1 MILPVFI
8 PHWGCP
14 QQCIFCNQGTITGE
28 HESSLQGA
36 RKQLEELTT
45 WVRPSVDNE
54 LAYYGGSFTALPMHH
69 QEQLLELAEEY
80 RRKGYFGAMRLSTR
94 PDAIT
99 EPILALLKAHEV
111 KTIELG
117 AQSLDD
123 QVLQRARRGHT
134 AKDVWDASRTIRA
147 AGFQL
152 GLQLMTGLPGQTEE
166 SLRDTLQQV
175 LAIHP
180 DIVRIYPVLVIDHT
194 PLAEQY
200 RAGNYAPLTVEEA
213 AAQSWLLLEALEQA
227 GIRVI
232 RIGLQPDKDLCA
244 PGHILAGPF
253 HPAFGEIVR
262 SYGIREWV
270 SKKIAQLPP
279 KNYNMVIT
287 CPQALDSRVRGQHRC
302 NILYWER
309 TGQISVQI
317 LRGEK
322 FEVNFY
328 DSKTV

>member
-14 QQCIFCNQGTITGE
+14 QQCIFCNQRTITGE
-28 HESSLQGA
+28 PESSLKGA
-36 RKQLEELTT
+36 QQQLADLAA
-45 WVRPSVDNE
+45 WVRPSAGNE
-54 LAYYGGSFTALPMHH
+54 LAYYGGSFTALPLAL
-69 QEQLLELAEEY
+69 QEQLLELAEHY
-80 RRKGYFGAMRLSTR
+80 RGRGMFGPLRLSTR

-99 EPILALLKAHEV
+99 PEILALLQRHAV
-111 KTIELG
+111 RTIELG

-123 QVLQRARRGHT
+123 RVLQLARRGHT
-134 AKDVWDASRTIRA
+134 AQDVWQASRAIRG

-152 GLQLMTGLPGQTEE
+152 GLQLMVGLPGQTEH

-180 DIVRIYPVLVIDHT
+180 DIVRIYPVLVIDQT
-194 PLAEQY
+194 PLAEQFKTGKY
-200 RAGNYAPLTVEEA
+200 TPLSIEEA
-213 AAQSWLLLEALEQA
+213 AAQSWLLLDPMERA

-232 RIGLQPDKDLCA
+232 RIGLQPDKELCA
-244 PGHILAGPF
+244 PGHILGGPF

-262 SYGIREWV
+262 SYGIREQLA
-270 SKKIAQLPP
+270 KKIAQLPP

-287 CPQALDSRVRGQHRC
+287 CPRCLDSRVRGQHRC
-302 NILYWER
+302 NIQYWER
-309 TGQISVQI
+309 TGHITVQI

-322 FEVNFY
+322 FEVKFY
-328 DSKTV
+328 DGKTV

>member
-28 HESSLQGA
+28 HDSSLQGA
-36 RKQLEELTT
+36 KKQLDELTK
-45 WVRPSVDNE
+45 WVRPSAENE
-54 LAYYGGSFTALPMHH
+54 LAYYGGSFTALPLDI
-69 QEQLLELAEEY
+69 QEQLLELAEQY
-80 RRKGYFGAMRLSTR
+80 RAKGYFGPMRLSTR

-99 EPILALLKAHEV
+99 KPILELLKAHGV
-111 KTIELG
+111 RTIELG

-123 QVLQRARRGHT
+123 NVLQLAQRGHT
-134 AKDVWDASRTIRA
+134 AQDVWDASQAIRD

-152 GLQLMTGLPGQTEE
+152 GLQLMAGLPGQTVE
-166 SLRDTLQQV
+166 SLQDTLQQV
-175 LAIHP
+175 LAILP

-194 PLAEQY
+194 PLAQLY
-200 RAGNYAPLTVEEA
+200 RSGRYKPLTVEEA
-213 AAQSWLLLEALEQA
+213 AAQSWLLLEPLEQA

-262 SYGIREWV
+262 SYGIRQLV

-287 CPQALDSRVRGQHRC
+287 CPQSLDSRVRGQHRC

-309 TGQISVQI
+309 TGRISVQI

>member
-14 QQCIFCNQGTITGE
+14 QQCIFCNQGTITGK
-28 HESSLQGA
+28 HDSSLQGA
-36 RKQLEELTT
+36 KKQLEELTS
-45 WVRPSVDNE
+45 WVRPSDDNE
-54 LAYYGGSFTALPMHH
+54 LAYYGGSFTALPLDL
-69 QEQLLELAEEY
+69 QEQLLELAEQY
-80 RRKGYFGAMRLSTR
+80 RTRGYFGPMRLSTR

-99 EPILALLKAHEV
+99 EPILALLKKHGV

-123 QVLQRARRGHT
+123 AVLQLSRRGHT
-134 AKDVWDASRTIRA
+134 AKDVWDASKAIRD

-152 GLQLMTGLPGQTEE
+152 GLQLMAGLPGQTEE
-166 SLRDTLQQV
+166 SLRATLQEV

-180 DIVRIYPVLVIDHT
+180 DVVRIYPVLVIEHT
-194 PLAEQY
+194 PLAELY
-200 RAGNYAPLTVEEA
+200 RAGKYAPLTIEEA
-213 AAQSWLLLEALEQA
+213 AAQSWLLLNALERA

-262 SYGIREWV
+262 SYGIRQWV

-287 CPQALDSRVRGQHRC
+287 CPQSLDSRVRGQHRC

-328 DSKTV
+328 DSETV

>member
-8 PHWGCP
+8 PHWGCRR
-14 QQCIFCNQGTITGE
+14 QCIFCNQGTITGE
-28 HESSLQGA
+28 HDSSLAGA
-36 RKQLEELTT
+36 RKQLEELAA
-45 WVRPSVDNE
+45 WVHPSSENE
-54 LAYYGGSFTALPMHH
+54 LAYYGGSFTALPLEL
-69 QEQLLELAEEY
+69 QEQLLDLAEAY
-80 RRKGYFGAMRLSTR
+80 RSRGFFGPMRLSTR

-99 EPILALLKAHEV
+99 GPILQLLQKHGV

-123 QVLQRARRGHT
+123 HVLQLARRGHT
-134 AKDVWDASRTIRA
+134 AKDVWKASKDIRE

-152 GLQLMTGLPGQTEE
+152 GLQLMAGLPGQTQQ
-166 SLRDTLQQV
+166 SVRDTLQQV

-200 RAGNYAPLTVEEA
+200 RAGSYKPLSIEA
-213 AAQSWLLLEALEQA
+213 AARQSWLLLEPLEQA

-262 SYGIREWV
+262 SYGIREQV
-270 SKKIAQLPP
+270 AKKIAQLPV

-287 CPQALDSRVRGQHRC
+287 CPQSLDSRVRGQHRC
-302 NILYWER
+302 NIAYWER
-309 TGQISVQI
+309 TGRISVHI
-317 LRGEK
+317 LRGEN
-322 FEVNFY
+322 FEVKFY

>member
-28 HESSLQGA
+28 HDSSLKGA
-36 RKQLEELTT
+36 EKQLEQLAR
-45 WVRPSVDNE
+45 WVRPSAQNE
-54 LAYYGGSFTALPMHH
+54 LAYYGGSFTALPMKT
-69 QEQLLELAEEY
+69 QEQLLDLAETY
-80 RRKGYFGAMRLSTR
+80 RTRGFFGPMRLSTR

-99 EPILALLKAHEV
+99 PAILDLLKQHGV
-111 KTIELG
+111 RTIELG

-123 QVLQRARRGHT
+123 GVLQQARRGHT
-134 AKDVWDASRTIRA
+134 ARQVWEVSRLIRQH
-147 AGFQL
+147 GFQL
-152 GLQLMTGLPGQTEE
+152 GLQLMLGLPGQNAD
-166 SLRDTLQQV
+166 SVRDTLSQV

-180 DIVRIYPVLVIDHT
+180 DLVRIYPVLVIDRT
-194 PLAEQY
+194 PLADMY
-200 RAGNYAPLTVEEA
+200 RQGGYRPLTLEDA
-213 AAQSWLLLEALEQA
+213 ARQSWLLLEPLEQA

-232 RIGLQPDKDLCA
+232 RMGLQPDKDLCA

-262 SYGIREWV
+262 SYGIRE
-270 SKKIAQLPP
+270 SLAQKIAQLPP

-287 CPQALDSRVRGQHRC
+287 CPQNLDSRVRGQHRC
-302 NILYWER
+302 NIQYWER
-309 TGQISVQI
+309 TGRISVHI
-317 LRGEK
+317 RRGGK

-328 DSKTV
+328 DSKTL